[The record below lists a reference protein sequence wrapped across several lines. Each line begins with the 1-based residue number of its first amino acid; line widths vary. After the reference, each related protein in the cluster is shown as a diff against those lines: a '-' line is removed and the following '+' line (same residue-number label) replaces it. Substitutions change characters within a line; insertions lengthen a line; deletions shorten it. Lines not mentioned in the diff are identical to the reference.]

1 MIIINSSEANH
12 KHTYALAYHCLLFC
26 KTFDTINQLY
36 FQLFGDK
43 PKLEYFGPSDF
54 VPQHPYALPMK
65 QHGPMKLTYMSA
77 KDFPNIP
84 KYGLIPIPR

>member
-1 MIIINSSEANH
+1 MENNKNIPYLSFNFIY
-12 KHTYALAYHCLLFC
+12 KP
-26 KTFDTINQLY
+26 
-36 FQLFGDK
+36 FQLMGDK

-54 VPQHPYALPMK
+54 VPTHPYALPMK
-65 QHGPMKLTYMSA
+65 QHGPMKLTYMST